1 VLGFQQFGLPT
12 VLAGIGFAYAGSALY
27 AWRKF
32 SDRREAGLPGIAHS
46 LHLKLTGAM
55 LLVLVLDGAGY
66 LLAVNSVDAHGTAQV
81 TLLEDIFVVV
91 ALLTISVGLI
101 LPGMIAHAAV
111 EVSRAADRL
120 AKGTLADFSRAME
133 ALSAGDLDGA
143 HARVDF
149 QPVVVHSRDEV
160 GEMAVS
166 FNTLQQEVA
175 RAAIGLDG
183 AREGLRSARKELQET
198 NASLERRVEERTAD
212 LHAAAQTLERRVAER
227 TAALHAANQAK
238 SEFLAN
244 MSHEIRTPMNGVI
257 GMTGLL
263 LDTPL
268 SPEQTDYAMIIR
280 TSADH
285 LMTVINDVLDFSK
298 VEAGQ
303 MTIEIVEFN
312 LRTAMEEVIDILATS
327 AHQKGLEISCS
338 IPSGFPEN
346 VRGDCGRLRQVL
358 TNLVGNAI
366 KFTENGEVAVD
377 VAQIEATATHVTLRL
392 SIRDTGVGIP
402 ADRQS
407 AIFASFT
414 QADNSTTRNYGG
426 TGLGLTISRQLVG
439 LMGGTIGL
447 ESELGRGSTFRI
459 DLTLERQPAAEPT
472 PPVQPD
478 RLAGLRVLVAD
489 HRGTTRAVLRGQ
501 LESIGCRVT
510 VASRGVQ
517 AIALLR
523 SALAVDPYQVV
534 LLDSMMPEMNA
545 ALTAQV
551 IKSDPGLAQL
561 PLVLLSLM
569 GAREATVEDLPEA
582 GFVAGLVKPVRQ
594 AQLRRALMH
603 ALEREPEWSPAVP
616 RLREISE
623 ELGGASRGLRVLIV
637 DDNTAN
643 QKVALWMLAKM
654 GARADAV
661 ANGQEALAALAQIRY
676 DVVLMDVQMPVMDG
690 FEATTEI
697 RRREMG
703 GTRRVPVIAMT
714 AHAIEGYRERCLA
727 GGMDDY
733 ISKPIDAEALLT
745 ALSRW
750 TGHREAGVDLRR
762 MPRGF
767 GATGE
772 RLAS

>member
-1 VLGFQQFGLPT
+1 
-12 VLAGIGFAYAGSALY
+12 
-27 AWRKF
+27 
-32 SDRREAGLPGIAHS
+32 
-46 LHLKLTGAM
+46 
-55 LLVLVLDGAGY
+55 
-66 LLAVNSVDAHGTAQV
+66 
-81 TLLEDIFVVV
+81 
-91 ALLTISVGLI
+91 
-101 LPGMIAHAAV
+101 
-111 EVSRAADRL
+111 
-120 AKGTLADFSRAME
+120 
-133 ALSAGDLDGA
+133 
-143 HARVDF
+143 
-149 QPVVVHSRDEV
+149 
-160 GEMAVS
+160 
-166 FNTLQQEVA
+166 
-175 RAAIGLDG
+175 
-183 AREGLRSARKELQET
+183 
-198 NASLERRVEERTAD
+198 
-212 LHAAAQTLERRVAER
+212 
-227 TAALHAANQAK
+227 
-238 SEFLAN
+238 

-268 SPEQTDYAMIIR
+268 NSEQADYARIIR

-312 LRTAMEEVIDILATS
+312 LRTALEEVIDILATA

-338 IPSGFPEN
+338 IPPGFPEN

-366 KFTENGEVAVD
+366 KFTENGEVAVEL
-377 VAQIEATATHVTLRL
+377 AQIDATATHVSLRL

-459 DLTLERQPAAEPT
+459 DLTLERQLAADQALPL
-472 PPVQPD
+472 QPN
-478 RLAGLRVLVAD
+478 RLAGLRVLVTD

-501 LESIGCRVT
+501 LESLGCRVT

-523 SALAVDPYQVV
+523 SALTVDPYQVV

-545 ALTAQV
+545 VLTAQA
-551 IKSDPGLAQL
+551 IRSEPGLAHL

-569 GAREATVEDLPEA
+569 GARETTEEELPEA
-582 GFVAGLVKPVRQ
+582 GFVAGLIKPVRQ
-594 AQLRRALMH
+594 AQLQRALMQ
-603 ALEREPEWSPAVP
+603 ALEREPEWPSAVP

-623 ELGGASRGLRVLIV
+623 ELSGASRGLRVLIV
-637 DDNTAN
+637 EDNTAN

-661 ANGQEALAALAQIRY
+661 ANGQEALAAMAQIHY

-690 FEATTEI
+690 FEATAEI
-697 RRREMG
+697 RRREVG
-703 GTRRVPVIAMT
+703 GTTRVPVIAMT

-750 TGHREAGVDLRR
+750 AGPREAGTKMGRMRPDLGTR
-762 MPRGF
+762 
-767 GATGE
+767 GE
-772 RLAS
+772 RLAG